1 MEEWNYMLLREKSLS
16 ACYFEWK
23 DGGQMDKESDGR
35 LVGSGQ

>member
-1 MEEWNYMLLREKSLS
+1 MLLREKSLL

-23 DGGQMDKESDGR
+23 DGGQSHRDKESDGR